1 MVAPYALVRSR
12 RRRTLCLQVTPIGE
26 LRVLAPAAT
35 LRSDIDA
42 FVQAH
47 ASWIHRTRARLDR
60 ARPPDLWGMRVL
72 PYLDER
78 LPLVLDLGGA
88 VRHAQRHGAVLTVQA
103 PDETASRQVVERWYR
118 AQARR
123 HGIARTLH
131 FAPQVGRR
139 PTALRVAG
147 QKTRWGSC
155 SARGLISL
163 NWRLMLAPAELFD
176 YVIVHELCH
185 LLVAH
190 HQPSFWRE
198 VRRVMPDY
206 ESRRQQLRDQGHRFV
221 F

>member
-1 MVAPYALVRSR
+1 MALYALVRSS
-12 RRRTLCLQVTPIGE
+12 RRRTLCLQITPAGE
-26 LRVLAPAAT
+26 LRVLAPAAAS
-35 LRSDIDA
+35 RPDIDA

-60 ARPPDLWGMRVL
+60 ARPPDLWSRRIL
-72 PYLDER
+72 PYLDEQ
-78 LPLVLDLGGA
+78 LPLVLELGGTG
-88 VRHAQRHGAVLTVQA
+88 RHAQRRGAVLTVQA
-103 PDETASRQVVERWYR
+103 PDETAGRQVVEHWYR

-123 HGIARTLH
+123 HSIARILH
-131 FAPQVGRR
+131 FAPQVGRS

-163 NWRLMLAPAELFD
+163 NWRLMLAPAGLFD

-185 LLVAH
+185 LLAAH
-190 HQPSFWRE
+190 HQPSFWHE